1 MAVIKFL
8 DLNGVTTLL
17 NQLKNIFV
25 KKTDVD
31 STLSSTSTNPIQN
44 KTVNTALNG
53 KANTNHTHNYAGSST
68 PGGGQYLQKSYL
80 LLGLLA

>member
-68 PGGGQYLQKSYL
+68 PGGGNIFRKVIYC
-80 LLGLLA
+80 

>member
-8 DLNGVTTLL
+8 DLNGVSTLL
-17 NQLKNIFV
+17 TQLKNIFV
-25 KKTDVD
+25 KKSDVD
-31 STLSSTSTNPIQN
+31 SILSSTSINPVQN
-44 KTVNTALNG
+44 KAVKSALDG
-53 KANTNHTHNYAGSST
+53 KSNTNHTHNYAGSST

>member
-25 KKTDVD
+25 KKSDVD

-68 PGGGQYLQKSYL
+68 SGGGGNIFRKVIYC
-80 LLGLLA
+80 

>member
-25 KKTDVD
+25 KKSDVD
-31 STLSSTSTNPIQN
+31 STLSSTSTNPVQN
-44 KTVNTALNG
+44 KTVKSALDG
-53 KANTNHTHNYAGSST
+53 KSNTNHTHNYAGSST
-68 PGGGQYLQKSYL
+68 PGGGGNIFRKAIYC
-80 LLGLLA
+80 